1 MKNSYILLRKNEE
14 SGPFEFEDL
23 QRMGLQPGDLI
34 WVEGQSVSWLKP
46 SEIQELKK
54 LPLRNKNNSNDNVP
68 EYQEKL
74 VSSSVADSSLNGK
87 HTKEKSVFI
96 SLPDESIHS
105 ENIHERGNVF
115 VVTTKHENAGT
126 TVNATHDTL
135 PKNGKNIHSETHA
148 VDKQPQQSSHR
159 TKKFNIRDAA
169 IFIGLPILGVLTG
182 IGIKEFTSNNSSQ
195 NEIVPAQSAEQQN
208 LNNSNEQATPENIE
222 DGSTLSLDESG
233 GNVTDQTTADNNLNQ
248 PVVKPGKSTKK
259 TKESDKNPNS
269 GDIENTS
276 AASDNARNSKT
287 RDEEVKQPETIS
299 PAQLA
304 SMVSVS
310 NNDYKT
316 GAFGGIKDLQL
327 TVTNDSKYILDKVIV
342 QVQYLKPNEETVRT
356 ETVSFKSV
364 PPNGSQTITVDKS
377 NRGVKIRYKIIKI
390 DPESAVTVA
399 GLQ

>member
-96 SLPDESIHS
+96 SLPDENIHS
-105 ENIHERGNVF
+105 EIIQERGNVF

-126 TVNATHDTL
+126 TVNATQDTL
-135 PKNGKNIHSETHA
+135 PKNGKNSHSETHA
-148 VDKQPQQSSHR
+148 VDKQPQQSSRR

-182 IGIKEFTSNNSSQ
+182 IGIKEFTGNNSSQ

-222 DGSTLSLDESG
+222 DGSNLSLDESG
-233 GNVTDQTTADNNLNQ
+233 GNVTDLTTAGNNLNQ

-259 TKESDKNPNS
+259 TKESDKNPNA
-269 GDIENTS
+269 GDIENIS

-342 QVQYLKPNEETVRT
+342 QIQYLKPNEETVKT
-356 ETVSFKSV
+356 ETVNFKSV
-364 PPNGSQTITVDKS
+364 PPNGSQTIAVDKS
-377 NRGVKIRYKIIKI
+377 NRGVKIRCKIIKI
-390 DPESAVTVA
+390 DPGSAVNVA
-399 GLQ
+399 GL

>member
-23 QRMGLQPGDLI
+23 QKMGLQPGDLI

-54 LPLRNKNNSNDNVP
+54 LPLKEANNSSENEP
-68 EYQEKL
+68 EYQEEL
-74 VSSSVADSSLNGK
+74 VAESVATSSLNGQ

-96 SLPDESIHS
+96 SLPDENNHS
-105 ENIHERGNVF
+105 ENIQERGNVF
-115 VVTTKHENAGT
+115 IVTTKHEKA
-126 TVNATHDTL
+126 ATIVDQDNL
-135 PKNGKNIHSETHA
+135 ANDRNGYSEMQA
-148 VDKQPQQSSHR
+148 PDKQPLQTRRR
-159 TKKFNIRDAA
+159 TKRFNLKDAA

-182 IGIKEFTSNNSSQ
+182 IGIKEFTGNRSSQ
-195 NEIVPAQSAEQQN
+195 NEIIPAQPAEQQN
-208 LNNSNEQATPENIE
+208 INSSNDQATPDNNE

-233 GNVTDQTTADNNLNQ
+233 ANATDQTTAGNDLNQ
-248 PVVKPGKSTKK
+248 PIVKPGKSTKK
-259 TKESDKNPNS
+259 TKESDKSSNA

-276 AASDNARNSKT
+276 TASDNARNSKT

-327 TVTNDSKYILDKVIV
+327 TVTNDSKYILDRVIV
-342 QVQYLKPNEETVRT
+342 QIQYLKPNEETVKT
-356 ETVSFKSV
+356 ETVNFKSV
-364 PPNGSQTITVDKS
+364 PPNGSQTIAVDKS

-390 DPESAVTVA
+390 DPGSAVNVA
-399 GLQ
+399 GL

>member
-1 MKNSYILLRKNEE
+1 MKNSYILLRNNEE

-46 SEIQELKK
+46 SEIQELRK
-54 LPLRNKNNSNDNVP
+54 LPLKDTINSNDKEP
-68 EYQEKL
+68 EYHGEL
-74 VSSSVADSSLNGK
+74 VSSSVAASSLNGK
-87 HTKEKSVFI
+87 HSKEKSVFI

-105 ENIHERGNVF
+105 GNIQERRNVF
-115 VVTTKHENAGT
+115 VVTTKHENAGIA
-126 TVNATHDTL
+126 VSANQDNRS
-135 PKNGKNIHSETHA
+135 KNGNTSHSETQA
-148 VDKQPQQSSHR
+148 VDKQPQRSRRR
-159 TKKFNIRDAA
+159 TKRFSLKDAA

-182 IGIKEFTSNNSSQ
+182 IGIKEFTGNKLSQ
-195 NEIVPAQSAEQQN
+195 NEIVPAQPAEQQN
-208 LNNSNEQATPENIE
+208 VNDTNEQAIPGNNG

-233 GNVTDQTTADNNLNQ
+233 GNLTDQTTAGNNLNQ

-259 TKESDKNPNS
+259 TKESAKNPNA
-269 GDIENTS
+269 GDIEENTS

-342 QVQYLKPNEETVRT
+342 QIQYLKPNEETVRT
-356 ETVSFKSV
+356 ETVNFKSV

-390 DPESAVTVA
+390 DPGSAGNVA
-399 GLQ
+399 GL